1 MLLLLL
7 VNTHAIL
14 VLVLASCGWVK
25 TVLRVQEL
33 LLLLD
38 LLLDNIIIVHTGP
51 LWRYELTSLFWI
63 KFLIID
69 SGSSQLLSFSKPL
82 LNLLDH
88 ALEALKRLIQ
98 ALSCISAIIVLG
110 CGCLL
115 LAAET

>member
-1 MLLLLL
+1 M
-7 VNTHAIL
+7 
-14 VLVLASCGWVK
+14 K

-33 LLLLD
+33 LLLLN

-51 LWRYELTSLFWI
+51 LWRYELTSLIWI
-63 KFLIID
+63 KFLIIV
-69 SGSSQLLSFSKPL
+69 SGSGKLLSFSKPL

-98 ALSCISAIIVLG
+98 ALSCIITIIVLG

-115 LAAET
+115 LAAETRAG